1 MINIKVAIFEDN
13 PLLRDSLFHL
23 INGSEGFICTGAF
36 GDCSDLMRKVES
48 AHPDV
53 ILMDIDLPGMN
64 GIEAVGKIN
73 QTHPEIMVIM
83 QTVFNDNERIFQSIT
98 AGASGYLLKNT
109 SPVRILE
116 SIREAATGGAPM
128 TPSIAHKI
136 LEVFRSKKPALP
148 TKDQSQLNERQ
159 QEILDCIF
167 NGMSYKLIAEKLFI
181 SVETVRYHVKNI
193 YEILHVHSRDE
204 LISKVKPLIEKRK
217 LLQQNNKSK
226 R

>member
-1 MINIKVAIFEDN
+1 MNIKVAIFEDN
-13 PLLRDSLFHL
+13 PLLRESMFQLV
-23 INGSEGFICTGAF
+23 NGSEGFVCTGAF
-36 GDCSDLMRKVES
+36 ADCNDLLRKVES
-48 AHPDV
+48 AAPDV
-53 ILMDIDLPGMN
+53 ILMDIDLPGGMN

-73 QTHPEIMVIM
+73 KAHPEIMVIM

-136 LEVFRSKKPALP
+136 LEVFRNKKPALP
-148 TKDQSQLNERQ
+148 ANEQSQLNERQ
-159 QEILDCIF
+159 QEILECIF

-193 YEILHVHSRDE
+193 YDILHVHSRDE
-204 LISKVKPLIEKRK
+204 LISKVQR
-217 LLQQNNKSK
+217 
-226 R
+226 

>member
-1 MINIKVAIFEDN
+1 MNMNIKVAIFEDN
-13 PLLRDSLFHL
+13 PLLRESLFQL
-23 INGSEGFICTGAF
+23 VNGSEGFICTGAF
-36 GDCSDLMRKVES
+36 ADCTELMQKVES
-48 AHPDV
+48 ADPDV
-53 ILMDIDLPGMN
+53 ILMDIDLPGGMN

-73 QTHPEIMVIM
+73 QAHPEIMVIM

-109 SPVRILE
+109 SPVRMLE

-136 LEVFRSKKPALP
+136 LEVFRNKKPTQP
-148 TKDQSQLNERQ
+148 VKDQSQLNERQ
-159 QEILDCIF
+159 QEILECIF

-181 SVETVRYHVKNI
+181 SIETVRYHVKNI

-204 LISKVKPLIEKRK
+204 LISKMGK
-217 LLQQNNKSK
+217 
-226 R
+226 

>member
-1 MINIKVAIFEDN
+1 MNIKVAIFEDN
-13 PLLRDSLFHL
+13 SLLRESLHEL
-23 INGSEGFICTGAF
+23 VNGSEGLICTGAF
-36 GDCSDLMRKVES
+36 PDCTDLLRKVES
-48 AHPDV
+48 ANPDV

-73 QTHPEIMVIM
+73 QTHPEIMIIM

-109 SPVRILE
+109 SPARILE

-136 LEVFRSKKPALP
+136 LEVFRNRKPALP
-148 TKDQSQLNERQ
+148 ANDQSQLNERQ
-159 QEILDCIF
+159 KEILECVF
-167 NGMSYKLIAEKLFI
+167 NGMSYKLIAEKLFL
-181 SVETVRYHVKNI
+181 SVDTVRYHVKNI

-204 LISKVKPLIEKRK
+204 LISKMGR
-217 LLQQNNKSK
+217 
-226 R
+226 

>member
-1 MINIKVAIFEDN
+1 MMNIKVAIFEDN
-13 PLLRDSLFHL
+13 PLLRESLFQL
-23 INGSEGFICTGAF
+23 VNGSEGLICTGAF
-36 GDCSDLMRKVES
+36 PDCSDLMRKVES

-73 QTHPEIMVIM
+73 QTHPEIVIIM

-109 SPVRILE
+109 SPIRILE

-136 LEVFRSKKPALP
+136 LEVFRGKKPVIQS
-148 TKDQSQLNERQ
+148 DEQSQLNDRQ
-159 QEILDCIF
+159 KEILECIF

-181 SVETVRYHVKNI
+181 SADTVRYHVKNI
-193 YEILHVHSRDE
+193 YTILHVHSRDE
-204 LISKVKPLIEKRK
+204 LISKVKGKS
-217 LLQQNNKSK
+217 LLSF
-226 R
+226 

>member
-13 PLLRDSLFHL
+13 PLLRDSLFQL

-109 SPVRILE
+109 TPVRILE

-136 LEVFRSKKPALP
+136 LEVFRTKKPATP
-148 TKDQSQLNERQ
+148 TKDHSQLNERQ

-181 SVETVRYHVKNI
+181 SVDTVRYHVKNI

-204 LISKVKPLIEKRK
+204 LISRGKGT
-217 LLQQNNKSK
+217 SH
-226 R
+226 

>member
-1 MINIKVAIFEDN
+1 MNINVAIFEDN
-13 PLLRDSLFHL
+13 PLLLDSLLEL
-23 INGSEGFICTGAF
+23 INASEGMRCTGAF
-36 GDCSDLMRKVES
+36 CDCAQLMRKLDS
-48 AHPDV
+48 AKPDV

-64 GIEAVGKIN
+64 GIEAVGIIKQERPDI
-73 QTHPEIMVIM
+73 IIIM
-83 QTVFNDNERIFQSIT
+83 QTVFNDNDRIFQSIA

-109 SPVRILE
+109 SPTRILE

-148 TKDQSQLNERQ
+148 AKEQAQLNDRQ
-159 QEILDCIF
+159 KEILECIF

-193 YEILHVHSRDE
+193 YDILHVHSRDE
-204 LISKVKPLIEKRK
+204 LISKMGR
-217 LLQQNNKSK
+217 
-226 R
+226 

>member
-1 MINIKVAIFEDN
+1 MNINVAIFEDN
-13 PLLRDSLFHL
+13 PLLLDSLVEL
-23 INGSEGFICTGAF
+23 INGSEGLTCTGAY
-36 GDCSDLMRKVES
+36 GDCSQLMRKVVS
-48 AHPDV
+48 SKPDV

-64 GIEAVGKIN
+64 GIEAVGVIN
-73 QTHPEIMVIM
+73 QERPDIIIIM
-83 QTVFNDNERIFQSIT
+83 QTVFNDNDRIFQSIT

-109 SPVRILE
+109 SPARILE
-116 SIREAATGGAPM
+116 AIREAATGGAPM

-148 TKDQSQLNERQ
+148 VKEQAQLNDRQ
-159 QEILDCIF
+159 REILECIF

-204 LISKVKPLIEKRK
+204 LISKMGR
-217 LLQQNNKSK
+217 
-226 R
+226 

>member
-1 MINIKVAIFEDN
+1 MNIKVALFEDN
-13 PLLRDSLFHL
+13 ALLRDSLFQL

-36 GDCSDLMRKVES
+36 PDCSDLIRKVES
-48 AHPDV
+48 ADPDV

-73 QTHPEIMVIM
+73 QTHPEIMIIM

-109 SPVRILE
+109 SPARILE

-136 LEVFRSKKPALP
+136 LEVFRSRKPALP
-148 TKDQSQLNERQ
+148 AKEQSQLNDRQ
-159 QEILDCIF
+159 KEILECIF

-181 SVETVRYHVKNI
+181 SVDTVRYHVKNI

-204 LISKVKPLIEKRK
+204 LISKIKG
-217 LLQQNNKSK
+217 KSFLSF
-226 R
+226 

>member
-13 PLLRDSLFHL
+13 PLLRDSLFQL

-36 GDCSDLMRKVES
+36 GDCSDLMRKLNRP
-48 AHPDV
+48 HPDV

-109 SPVRILE
+109 TPVRILE
-116 SIREAATGGAPM
+116 SIREAYRW
-128 TPSIAHKI
+128 SAH
-136 LEVFRSKKPALP
+136 
-148 TKDQSQLNERQ
+148 DSQH
-159 QEILDCIF
+159 C
-167 NGMSYKLIAEKLFI
+167 A
-181 SVETVRYHVKNI
+181 
-193 YEILHVHSRDE
+193 
-204 LISKVKPLIEKRK
+204 
-217 LLQQNNKSK
+217 
-226 R
+226 

>member
-1 MINIKVAIFEDN
+1 MNIKVAIFEDN
-13 PLLRDSLFHL
+13 PLLRESLFQL
-23 INGSEGFICTGAF
+23 VNGSEGFICTGAF
-36 GDCSDLMRKVES
+36 ADCTELMQKVES
-48 AHPDV
+48 ADPDV
-53 ILMDIDLPGMN
+53 ILMDIDLPGGMN

-73 QTHPEIMVIM
+73 QAHPEIMVIM

-109 SPVRILE
+109 SPVRMLE

-136 LEVFRSKKPALP
+136 LEVFRNKKPTQP
-148 TKDQSQLNERQ
+148 VKDQSQLNERQ
-159 QEILDCIF
+159 QEILECIF

-181 SVETVRYHVKNI
+181 SIETVRYHVKNI

-204 LISKVKPLIEKRK
+204 LISKMGK
-217 LLQQNNKSK
+217 
-226 R
+226 

>member
-1 MINIKVAIFEDN
+1 MNIKVALFEDN
-13 PLLRDSLFHL
+13 ALLRDSLFQL

-36 GDCSDLMRKVES
+36 PDCSDLIRKVES
-48 AHPDV
+48 ADPDV

-73 QTHPEIMVIM
+73 QTHPEIMIIM

-109 SPVRILE
+109 SPARILE
-116 SIREAATGGAPM
+116 AIREAATGGAPM

-148 TKDQSQLNERQ
+148 ANEQSQLNDRQ
-159 QEILDCIF
+159 KEILECIF

-181 SVETVRYHVKNI
+181 AVDTVRYHVKNI

-204 LISKVKPLIEKRK
+204 LISKVKG
-217 LLQQNNKSK
+217 KSF
-226 R
+226 

>member
-1 MINIKVAIFEDN
+1 MNIKVAIFEDN
-13 PLLRDSLFHL
+13 HLLRESLFQL
-23 INGSEGFICTGAF
+23 INGSDGFICTGAF
-36 GDCSDLMRKVES
+36 PDCSDLLRKVDS
-48 AHPDV
+48 AAPDV

-64 GIEAVGKIN
+64 GIEAVGLIN
-73 QTHPEIMVIM
+73 QKHPEIYIIM

-116 SIREAATGGAPM
+116 AIREAATGGAPM

-136 LEVFRSKKPALP
+136 LEVFRSKMPALP
-148 TKDQSQLNERQ
+148 TNDQSQLNERQ
-159 QEILDCIF
+159 KEILDCIF

-181 SVETVRYHVKNI
+181 AVDTVRYHVKNI

-204 LISKVKPLIEKRK
+204 LISKVKGKP
-217 LLQQNNKSK
+217 
-226 R
+226 

>member
-13 PLLRDSLFHL
+13 PLLRDSLFQL

-53 ILMDIDLPGMN
+53 ILMDINLPGMN

-181 SVETVRYHVKNI
+181 SVDTVRYHVKNI

-204 LISKVKPLIEKRK
+204 LISRGKGKS
-217 LLQQNNKSK
+217 LLSF
-226 R
+226 

>member
-1 MINIKVAIFEDN
+1 MNINVAIFEDN
-13 PLLRDSLFHL
+13 PLLRESLFEL
-23 INGSEGFICTGAF
+23 INGSDGLICTGAYD
-36 GDCSDLMRKVES
+36 DCSQLMRKVDS
-48 AHPDV
+48 AKPDV

-64 GIEAVGKIN
+64 GIEAVGIIN
-73 QTHPEIMVIM
+73 QERPDIVIIM

-109 SPVRILE
+109 SPTRILE
-116 SIREAATGGAPM
+116 AIREAATGGAPM

-136 LEVFRSKKPALP
+136 LEVFRSKKPALSV
-148 TKDQSQLNERQ
+148 KEQAELNERQ
-159 QEILDCIF
+159 KEILECIF

-204 LISKVKPLIEKRK
+204 LISKVKGIS
-217 LLQQNNKSK
+217 Q
-226 R
+226 

>member
-1 MINIKVAIFEDN
+1 MNIKVALFEDN
-13 PLLRDSLFHL
+13 PLLRDSLFQL

-36 GDCSDLMRKVES
+36 ADCTDLMRKVES
-48 AHPDV
+48 ANPDV
-53 ILMDIDLPGMN
+53 ILMDIDLPGGMN

-73 QTHPEIMVIM
+73 QTHPGIMIIM

-136 LEVFRSKKPALP
+136 LEVFRGKKSALP
-148 TKDQSQLNERQ
+148 AKEQSQLNDRQ
-159 QEILDCIF
+159 KEILECIF
-167 NGMSYKLIAEKLFI
+167 NGMSSKLIAEKLFI
-181 SVETVRYHVKNI
+181 AVDTVRYHVKNI

-204 LISKVKPLIEKRK
+204 LISKVKGKS
-217 LLQQNNKSK
+217 LLSF
-226 R
+226 

>member
-1 MINIKVAIFEDN
+1 MNIKVAIFEDN
-13 PLLRDSLFHL
+13 SLLRDSLFQL

-48 AHPDV
+48 ANPDV

-73 QTHPEIMVIM
+73 QTHPGIMIIM

-109 SPVRILE
+109 SPARILE
-116 SIREAATGGAPM
+116 AIREAATGGAPM

-136 LEVFRSKKPALP
+136 LEVFRGKKPALP
-148 TKDQSQLNERQ
+148 AKEQSQLNDRQ
-159 QEILDCIF
+159 KEILECIF

-181 SVETVRYHVKNI
+181 AVDTVRYHVKNI

-204 LISKVKPLIEKRK
+204 LISKVKGKS
-217 LLQQNNKSK
+217 LLSF
-226 R
+226 

>member
-1 MINIKVAIFEDN
+1 MNIKVALFEDN
-13 PLLRDSLFHL
+13 ALLRDSLFQL

-36 GDCSDLMRKVES
+36 PDCSDLIRKVES
-48 AHPDV
+48 ADPDV

-73 QTHPEIMVIM
+73 QTHPEIMIIM

-109 SPVRILE
+109 SPARILE

-136 LEVFRSKKPALP
+136 LEVFRSRKPALP
-148 TKDQSQLNERQ
+148 AKEQSQLNDRQ
-159 QEILDCIF
+159 KEILECIF

-181 SVETVRYHVKNI
+181 SVDTVRYHVKNI

-204 LISKVKPLIEKRK
+204 LISKVKG
-217 LLQQNNKSK
+217 KSFLSF
-226 R
+226 